1 MLLRGLTRE
10 SRHWGDFPD
19 LLRSLPGAPRVVTL
33 DLPGNG
39 RLNTQPSPLHIE
51 EMAATCRAA
60 LLQRG
65 LPPPYHLLAI
75 LGFDSMAAIQQAL
88 GSPQG
93 QATAGDL
100 ANFAQAGVELLMFDT
115 KTI

>member
-1 MLLRGLTRE
+1 MAKLIALYKKPQDAAAFDRYYYGTHVPLAKTVP
-10 SRHWGDFPD
+10 G
-19 LLRSLPGAPRVVTL
+19 LRSYEVSTGAI
-33 DLPGNG
+33 GG
-39 RLNTQPSPLHIE
+39 GAGESSLH
-51 EMAATCRAA
+51 
-60 LLQRG
+60 LV
-65 LPPPYHLLAI
+65 AI

-115 KTI
+115 KMI